1 MFNGLMLHVTN
12 LQLSMLHKLHLYGSI
27 FALCAIFFALLGC
40 RSTAP
45 QIVQQTQNIAI
56 DTLTVRDTTHEHFTE
71 KSYIKEIW
79 YVDTTHGQKIKET
92 IIYHDQQK
100 NVDGKKQTTSAKK
113 STSTNLTQPVKKKS
127 HVRSIYIVLLVFLF
141 IIVMCLLFRWK
152 KMFSSC

>member
-1 MFNGLMLHVTN
+1 MFNGPTLQDTN
-12 LQLSMLHKLHLYGSI
+12 LLLLMSHKLYLYGSI
-27 FALCAIFFALLGC
+27 FALCAIFLVVLGC
-40 RSTAP
+40 RSSTP
-45 QIVQQTQNIAI
+45 QIVQQTQNITY
-56 DTLTVRDTTHEHFTE
+56 DTLTIRDTTHEHFTE

-92 IIYHDQQK
+92 IIFHDQQK
-100 NVDGKKQTTSAKK
+100 NVDGKTQNTSAKK
-113 STSTNLTQPVKKKS
+113 STSTNLAQPVKKKS